1 MRINMAIQVKDGLDY
16 YEYLNLV
23 QEFCSKINLI
33 QKDQVQLIY
42 KNFNLKTCK
51 KELDKEIESID
62 ELLNKQLINHNS
74 YS

>member
-1 MRINMAIQVKDGLDY
+1 MATQVKYGSDFYEFLDF
-16 YEYLNLV
+16 V

>member
-33 QKDQVQLIY
+33 QKDQIQLIY
-42 KNFNLKTCK
+42 KNININTCK
-51 KELDKEIESID
+51 EELDKELELIE
-62 ELLNKQLINHNS
+62 ELLKEKASENS
-74 YS
+74 

>member
-1 MRINMAIQVKDGLDY
+1 MATQVKYGSDY

-23 QEFCSKINLI
+23 QKFCSKINLI

-51 KELDKEIESID
+51 EELDKELELIE
-62 ELLNKQLINHNS
+62 ELLNEQAIENS
-74 YS
+74 GYS